1 MARLGAR
8 ERWDRTPG
16 GLKINNR
23 SFSGNF
29 KKAPIP
35 PSPAPIAEG
44 GDIPDEPQAITR
56 VLTAGWR
63 QATVSQD
70 NEPSTSCFQVYG
82 VLK

>member
-1 MARLGAR
+1 MPNQLEIGCSGVDIFIFPKSPAKGVCSPGGLLGAR

-35 PSPAPIAEG
+35 PSPAPIAKG
-44 GDIPDEPQAITR
+44 GEIPDESA
-56 VLTAGWR
+56 
-63 QATVSQD
+63 
-70 NEPSTSCFQVYG
+70 
-82 VLK
+82 